1 VRFWPSLWMA
11 VSQRIGFIMNKM
23 AWALSPS
30 KWLVLRQT
38 CLVALA
44 VAVPAA
50 PAWANTASDSEAET
64 IFVIGQREAPITVVP
79 RGLSISLGKDEFE
92 AVNALNVED
101 LMKYTPN
108 FFVRKRFAGDDN
120 AVVALR
126 GANTIQSARTIV
138 MVDGFVVSNFLGN
151 RWDFPPK
158 WNVVG
163 PAEVRQFDIV
173 YGPYS
178 ARYGG
183 NSMGGVISVTT
194 QEPKESSAYATA
206 QTMIMPFKEYGF
218 DQSFT
223 GHSLEGGVTWA
234 QTDGPWSVRLSG
246 RHFENTGQSMTYNL
260 LTPATGAATA
270 VVGAYDDTRLATP
283 VFGAASP
290 VDVTQDQARLR
301 IGYATAGG
309 WQMDALGM
317 IWLTQQDLTAP
328 KSWLVNANTGAPVTQ
343 GRVSY
348 KGRVWNATGLT
359 FSKTRRTE
367 YLAGFKLAGPLA
379 DWNVA
384 LNLSRYWIPKWDTRT
399 SRDYATGASLGQ
411 GTQSLVDSP
420 GWSTG
425 DLTVE
430 RDLAGHKL
438 AFGASANLYETAT
451 DSFTTTNWDA
461 ATAPS
466 FSTSTYGKTRLW
478 GIWAEDTVNLGA
490 RWALT
495 GGIRYDGWRAYA
507 GGIAKAY
514 SGVRK
519 DDAYSARSE
528 DSISPKLSLQ
538 GDINDALAVQ
548 ISLGTAKR
556 FPTVGELYQGRFDDI
571 AQAIDPQSFDPN
583 LKAEKS
589 EDANLIVRH
598 RAGSTQTTLSLF
610 YQNIKD
616 AIFSFSGLNQ
626 FGTVVTSYKNV
637 DQVRQYGVELIVEA
651 KDVLIQGL
659 DVDANLAWIDAKT
672 IKNAS
677 NPAAEGVQFPRIPK
691 WRSNG
696 TLRYRIADPVKL
708 ALGWRYAS
716 RPNSDLFG
724 LVRGDA
730 FGFQSEYLT
739 VDTRL
744 NWRLTPRLELGA
756 GIDNL
761 FNDKAYVAH
770 PLPQRTYVLDLKA
783 TW

>member
-1 VRFWPSLWMA
+1 
-11 VSQRIGFIMNKM
+11 
-23 AWALSPS
+23 
-30 KWLVLRQT
+30 
-38 CLVALA
+38 
-44 VAVPAA
+44 
-50 PAWANTASDSEAET
+50 
-64 IFVIGQREAPITVVP
+64 
-79 RGLSISLGKDEFE
+79 
-92 AVNALNVED
+92 
-101 LMKYTPN
+101 
-108 FFVRKRFAGDDN
+108 
-120 AVVALR
+120 
-126 GANTIQSARTIV
+126 
-138 MVDGFVVSNFLGN
+138 
-151 RWDFPPK
+151 
-158 WNVVG
+158 
-163 PAEVRQFDIV
+163 
-173 YGPYS
+173 
-178 ARYGG
+178 
-183 NSMGGVISVTT
+183 
-194 QEPKESSAYATA
+194 
-206 QTMIMPFKEYGF
+206 
-218 DQSFT
+218 
-223 GHSLEGGVTWA
+223 
-234 QTDGPWSVRLSG
+234 
-246 RHFENTGQSMTYNL
+246 
-260 LTPATGAATA
+260 
-270 VVGAYDDTRLATP
+270 
-283 VFGAASP
+283 
-290 VDVTQDQARLR
+290 
-301 IGYATAGG
+301 
-309 WQMDALGM
+309 
-317 IWLTQQDLTAP
+317 
-328 KSWLVNANTGAPVTQ
+328 
-343 GRVSY
+343 
-348 KGRVWNATGLT
+348 VWNATGLT

-367 YLAGFKLAGPLA
+367 YLAGLKLAGPLA
-379 DWNVA
+379 DWTVA
-384 LNLSRYWIPKWDTRT
+384 LNLSRYWISKWDTRT

-438 AFGASANLYETAT
+438 AFGVSANLYETAT

-478 GIWAEDTVNLGA
+478 GVWAEDTVNLGA

-495 GGIRYDGWRAYA
+495 GGIRYDGWRAFD
-507 GGIAKAY
+507 GGMAKAY
-514 SGVRK
+514 AGVRRE
-519 DDAYSARSE
+519 DAYSARSE

-538 GDINDALAVQ
+538 GDINDAFAVQ

-589 EDANLIVRH
+589 EDANLILRH
-598 RAGSTQTTLSLF
+598 QAGRMQTTLSLF

-616 AIFSFSGLNQ
+616 AIFSFAGLNQ

-637 DQVRQYGVELIVEA
+637 DQVRQYGVEMIVEV

-696 TLRYRIADPVKL
+696 TLRYRIADPLKL